1 MSIVK
6 AIKAYLYALHGITAT
21 KNTIAGVISEVAE
34 EAPGI
39 SVLPQV
45 TSDDNGKVLSVSG
58 GAWGAAPA
66 PTELPEV
73 TASDNGKFLTV
84 ANGAWEAGAVPTELP
99 SVTASDNG
107 KVLKVV
113 DGAWAAVAEE

>member
-6 AIKAYLYALHGITAT
+6 AIKAYLYALHGISAT
-21 KNTIAGVISEVAE
+21 KNTIAGVINEVAE

-45 TSDDNGKVLSVSG
+45 TSSDNGKVLSVIG
-58 GAWGAAPA
+58 GVWA
-66 PTELPEV
+66 
-73 TASDNGKFLTV
+73 
-84 ANGAWEAGAVPTELP
+84 AGAVPTELP

-107 KVLKVV
+107 KVLTVV
-113 DGAWAAVAEE
+113 DGAWDAVTPEVGE

>member
-6 AIKAYLYALHGITAT
+6 AIKAYLYALHGISAT
-21 KNTIAGVISEVAE
+21 KNTIAGVIGEVAE

-39 SVLPQV
+39 SVLHQV
-45 TSDDNGKVLSVSG
+45 TS
-58 GAWGAAPA
+58 A
-66 PTELPEV
+66 E
-73 TASDNGKFLTV
+73 
-84 ANGAWEAGAVPTELP
+84 
-99 SVTASDNG
+99 NG